1 MAMNVSDAVKKE
13 YHQNST
19 HKNLIIY
26 FPELDLTVDNC
37 QIGYETMHLS
47 ESIFNKQ
54 SIEFVGCIASVFRIQ
69 TYRLKE
75 NIKGKKIKVSISTDN
90 TLDEPITLFN
100 GIVDSAV
107 KQGNKQIKE
116 IIAYDELYEKGK
128 KDVSSWYNSLTF
140 PITLKDLRDSLF
152 DYIGLTQEEKALPN
166 DDILI
171 QKQYDPKSLKA
182 LNVMKAICQING
194 AFGIINRDGN
204 FEYRILGKISNP
216 YPSMYLFPSTNL
228 FPANPVVAAATA
240 ERIAS
245 EIQAE
250 NFSFYKKVNYEE
262 YEVKPVDKLT
272 IRQNENDAGV
282 TYGAGTNNYIIQ
294 GNMFTYGLDA
304 STLKNVAA
312 NIYQNVQGF
321 SYHPFT
327 SENNGLPFLECGKDA
342 VSYTMIDYEN
352 STNDNI
358 AYNQQEF
365 YILNRELTGIQ
376 ALRDSYGANGEEYQ
390 TEFVTDLQTQ
400 IDVVKQNVKQ
410 EVENTIN
417 DYDFSD
423 KFADYTYDKNYL
435 DSQFDSMSQ
444 LKVLS
449 VAALPENPD
458 ANTIYLIQGEVT
470 VT

>member
-1 MAMNVSDAVKKE
+1 MNVSDNIKKAYKE
-13 YHQNST
+13 NSIT
-19 HKNLIIY
+19 KYITLQL
-26 FPELDLTVDNC
+26 PEIERE
-37 QIGYETMHLS
+37 IGTSQVYEESMYLC
-47 ESIFNKQ
+47 ESILEKEN
-54 SIEFVGCIASVFRIQ
+54 IEFVGCIASKFSIKVHD
-69 TYRLKE
+69 LKDD
-75 NIKGKKIKVSISTDN
+75 IKGKKIVALIHTEG
-90 TLDEPITLFN
+90 TEDEPIQLFN

-107 KQGNKQIKE
+107 KQSNRLIKE
-116 IIAYDELYEKGK
+116 IIAYDELYTKGNIE
-128 KDVSSWYNSLTF
+128 VSSWYNSLAF
-140 PITLKDLRDSLF
+140 PISLKDLRDSLF
-152 DYIGLTQEEKALPN
+152 KYIGITQEEKALPN
-166 DDILI
+166 DDILV
-171 QKQYDPKSLKA
+171 QKQYDPKSLQA
-182 LNVMKAICQING
+182 LSVIKAICQING

-228 FPANPVVAAATA
+228 FPANPVVAVATA

-294 GNMFTYGLDA
+294 GNMFAYGLDA

-423 KFADYTYDKNYL
+423 KFADFTYDKDYL
-435 DSQFDSMSQ
+435 DEQFNSISQ